1 MGRFVFK
8 LPDVGE
14 GVAEAEIVKWH
25 AAVGD
30 DIREEQPLV
39 DIMTDKATV
48 EIVSPV
54 SGRIVSRNGEEGSK
68 LAVGSEFVV
77 FEVEGGEAAVP
88 PESVAV
94 IAKQVKPAARPKP
107 TGKALAPPAVRARA
121 AALGIDLSSITGSGP
136 AGQIQ
141 HSDLDAAL
149 VARQGAAPPSAKPVM
164 GAKEEGAEDI
174 KIFGLRRRIAER
186 MQDAKRRIPHFA
198 YVEEVDVTDLEV
210 LRAELNAALDARGHL
225 TVLAFLIRAL
235 VKAIADHPGVNAHFD
250 DAEGV
255 IRRFTSVHAGIATQT
270 GRGLLVP
277 VIHHAE
283 TMDLWQIAA
292 EIVRLSQ
299 AARSGKSSREE
310 LTGSTITV
318 TSLGALGGIA
328 ATPIIN
334 PPEVAVIGVNRIA
347 ERPMVQGG
355 AIVIRKMMNLSSS
368 FDHRIV
374 DGFDAAALIKAVK
387 DGLEAPT
394 SLVTVPLP
402 ATGVREH

>member
-1 MGRFVFK
+1 MGRYVFK

-25 AAVGD
+25 ATVGD

-54 SGRIVSRNGEEGSK
+54 SGRIVSRNGAEGSK
-68 LAVGSEFVV
+68 LSVGSEFVV
-77 FEVEGGEAAVP
+77 FEVEGSEEVAPPPTAAP
-88 PESVAV
+88 ITKSSL
-94 IAKQVKPAARPKP
+94 PAAMPKSK
-107 TGKALAPPAVRARA
+107 GKAEAPPAVRVRA
-121 AALGIDLSSITGSGP
+121 AALGIDLSSIAGTGP
-136 AGQIQ
+136 AGRIQ
-141 HSDLDAAL
+141 HGDLDAL
-149 VARQGAAPPSAKPVM
+149 LLARQGGTPPTAKLVM

-198 YVEEVDVTDLEV
+198 YVEEVDVTELET
-210 LRAELNAALDARGHL
+210 LRVELNAARGAGGHL
-225 TVLAFLIRAL
+225 TVLPFLIRAL
-235 VKAIADHPGVNAHFD
+235 VKAIADHPGINAHFD
-250 DAEGV
+250 DEEGV
-255 IRRFTSVHAGIATQT
+255 IRRFTAVHAGIATQT
-270 GRGLLVP
+270 ERGLLVP
-277 VIHHAE
+277 VIHHAQ

-292 EIVRLSQ
+292 EIARLSQ
-299 AARSGKSSREE
+299 AARSGKASRDE

-347 ERPMVQGG
+347 ERPMVAGG
-355 AIVIRKMMNLSSS
+355 TIVIRKMMNLSSS

-374 DGFDAAALIKAVK
+374 DGFEAAALVKSVK
-387 DGLEAPT
+387 DCLQAPA
-394 SLVTVPLP
+394 LLIAAPVP
-402 ATGVREH
+402 GHS

>member
-1 MGRFVFK
+1 MGRYVFK

-30 DIREEQPLV
+30 NIGEEQPLV

-48 EIVSPV
+48 EIVAPV

-77 FEVEGGEAAVP
+77 FEVEGGETVALPPSAAPVTKAVP
-88 PESVAV
+88 S
-94 IAKQVKPAARPKP
+94 PAMPKP
-107 TGKALAPPAVRARA
+107 TGNAQAPPAVRVRA
-121 AALGIDLSSITGSGP
+121 AALGIDLSSIVGTGP
-136 AGQIQ
+136 AGRIQ
-141 HSDLDAAL
+141 HGDLDAVL
-149 VARQGAAPPSAKPVM
+149 LGRQGGTPPSARPVM
-164 GAKEEGAEDI
+164 GAKEEGVEDI

-198 YVEEVDVTDLEV
+198 YVEEVDVTELET
-210 LRAELNAALDARGHL
+210 LRAELNAAGGTGHL
-225 TVLAFLIRAL
+225 TVLPFLIRAL
-235 VKAIADHPGVNAHFD
+235 VKAIADHPGINAHFD

-255 IRRFTSVHAGIATQT
+255 IRRFASVHAGIATQT
-270 GRGLLVP
+270 ERGLLVP

-292 EIVRLSQ
+292 EITRLSQ
-299 AARSGKSSREE
+299 AARSGKASRDE

-334 PPEVAVIGVNRIA
+334 PPELAVIGVNRIA
-347 ERPMVQGG
+347 ERPMVLGG

-374 DGFDAAALIKAVK
+374 DGFEAAALIKSVK
-387 DGLEAPT
+387 DCLEAPA
-394 SLVTVPLP
+394 LLIVAPVP
-402 ATGVREH
+402 VHS